1 MLSKLF
7 AFFPQAFYE
16 SLAGNEPQDDATMP
30 WWLVGYALMLGSSI
44 AVLISAEWSIC
55 LLVKWLLVKPEPVKE
70 KVRWTLEDF
79 KCLCA
84 LIFIG
89 FIVCGTFAISCAYCY
104 TTGSYFI
111 AYVWG
116 ICLVLQIISA
126 IGGWLEKGWVVGDE
140 VNYGP

>member
-30 WWLVGYALMLGSSI
+30 WWLVGYAFMLGSSI
-44 AVLISAEWSIC
+44 AVLLSVEWLIV
-55 LLVKWLLVKPEPVKE
+55 LTIKWLLVKPEPVEE

-79 KCLCA
+79 KCLCG
-84 LIFIG
+84 LIFAV
-89 FIVCGTFAISCAYCY
+89 FIVYGVFAISCAYCY

-116 ICLVLQIISA
+116 ICLVLQIISV
-126 IGGWLEKGWVVGDE
+126 IGGWLENGSLIGESRW
-140 VNYGP
+140 